1 MRPLLIYPATL
12 HSRVMNKVAVVR
24 PACKT
29 VVYGSASF
37 PRGHRVERW
46 LQMRLTS

>member
-1 MRPLLIYPATL
+1 MRPLLIYSARL
-12 HSRVMNKVAVVR
+12 HSRAMNKVAVVR

-29 VVYGSASF
+29 VVCGSASLA
-37 PRGHRVERW
+37 RGYRVERW